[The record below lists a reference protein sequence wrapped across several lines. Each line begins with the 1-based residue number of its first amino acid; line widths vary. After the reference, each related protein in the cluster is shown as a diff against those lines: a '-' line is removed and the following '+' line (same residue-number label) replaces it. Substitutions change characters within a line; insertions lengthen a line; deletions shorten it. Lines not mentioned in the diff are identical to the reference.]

1 MTEKEKVIAS
11 AYTGYMFVSPGQF
24 PLVHKY
30 IEEKLERPIWTHEF
44 PLIDDEIQKAVM
56 QDFIDMVKAETICCK
71 DCKHKPE
78 ISDDLVFP
86 PTEDGIPDHTC
97 PFVWEDLICPKMP
110 PDDFYCGFG
119 ERRKDEKV

>member
-1 MTEKEKVIAS
+1 
-11 AYTGYMFVSPGQF
+11 MFVSSGQF

-56 QDFIDMVKAETICCK
+56 QDFIDMVKKETICCR
-71 DCKHKPE
+71 DCKHKPK
-78 ISDDLVFP
+78 IITQQGLVFAP
-86 PTEDGIPDHTC
+86 IGDDGFDDETC
-97 PFVWEDLICPKMP
+97 PFVCEDLNYNKMP